1 MQSPIFFS
9 SLQVGMIT
17 DTPRAAGKQA
27 DSLDDRDQ
35 PEFFSGGC
43 PDSLYFD
50 SALERPSVFP
60 ALFEDPEHVCEHAC
74 QSDKSRATFNTADTP
89 RLASPEKSADFLHSY
104 QPVPVCTDPAVLKS
118 DHSPTPG

>member
-1 MQSPIFFS
+1 
-9 SLQVGMIT
+9 MI
-17 DTPRAAGKQA
+17 R
-27 DSLDDRDQ
+27 DR

-74 QSDKSRATFNTADTP
+74 RSNKKKAIFDGSGAPPFGERRKIRRPFAQLPARAGV
-89 RLASPEKSADFLHSY
+89 Y
-104 QPVPVCTDPAVLKS
+104 
-118 DHSPTPG
+118 